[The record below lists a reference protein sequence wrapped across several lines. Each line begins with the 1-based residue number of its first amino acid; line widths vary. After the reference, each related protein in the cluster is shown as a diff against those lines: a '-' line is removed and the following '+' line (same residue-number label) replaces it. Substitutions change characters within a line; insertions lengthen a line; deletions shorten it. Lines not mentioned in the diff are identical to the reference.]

1 MNATFSCHHAAVP
14 SVTARSAP
22 FARPPCNASTAKR
35 AGGASRLFLLAAL
48 LAWLTPLDAALAA
61 CSTHRGKVVFNEVY
75 RPASGT
81 GGFVELKILN
91 ANVAA
96 ATTNFTGWN
105 LDVYSINAGTRTS
118 ADFHALFINN
128 ALNTCGTGSLWIKVP
143 DTAIGNYLSSK
154 SLPYNFVL
162 SDSAGEIVDIL
173 RLGTSPASFYGAGS
187 NYPGCPNIESVLP
200 NVQYDSVVSTS
211 GASQKD
217 WYRNPDGSGTWT
229 GSSTSNAFNTVC
241 ANNGGVTAPGAFT
254 AYDPA
259 SPACNSATGNIRTKV
274 AGTSFNLDIA
284 ALNAARTAVDASF
297 AGAVK
302 VEVLRIN
309 GSSPALDA
317 NQCPSG
323 AAVEATFTA
332 LLASGCAANTAV
344 AAIPEAWRYAK
355 LRISY
360 PSTGS
365 ATVISCSGDAFAV
378 RPASIAAAVRHT
390 DWITAGDTADLM
402 NGSTSGTPIHKA
414 GRNFTLKGTGYNASG
429 AVTTNYDGLPT
440 LITGSPTLLQGTV
453 LGTFT
458 PGTFSTSAGT
468 VWSNAASYSEVGV
481 FRIALEDRDFAQ
493 VDSGDGSPNWIVAWP
508 ALTAGRF
515 VPDHFDTAVSAA
527 CGSFSYSGQPLPL
540 TITARNAGGMT
551 TQNYAGNLSLAKPVT
566 LSAANGVAG
575 AFSPN
580 PLTASVFA
588 GGVADLTTPPSVS
601 FTFASPLTAPAAVQ
615 IRATDS
621 DAVSSADGNPVVEGG
636 SMLRAGRLRLLN
648 TYGSELLPL
657 RVPVRSE
664 FYTGNGWSLN
674 TADNCT
680 AIPASAFFVSNVAGA
695 APVIAAAT
703 PNPLTLTNGWATLVF
718 NPTNAAGRFDLAA
731 NLNAAG
737 ADTSCNAAHGG
748 TTANLPWLQGFW
760 SSTCNG
766 TPPWQQDP
774 NARIQLGTPKAP
786 YIYLRERY

>member
-1 MNATFSCHHAAVP
+1 MNAFNAPRAVSPAP
-14 SVTARSAP
+14 SFKANQASMSGALHRLLFVAILTMLSP
-22 FARPPCNASTAKR
+22 F
-35 AGGASRLFLLAAL
+35 
-48 LAWLTPLDAALAA
+48 DAVLAA
-61 CSTHRGKVVFNEVY
+61 CSADRGKVVFNEVF

-91 ANVAA
+91 TSVAA
-96 ATTNFTGWN
+96 ATTNFTGWK
-105 LDVYSINAGTRTS
+105 LDVYSTNVGTKIS

-128 ALNTCGTGSLWIKVP
+128 ALNTCGTGALWMRVP

-173 RLGTSPASFYGAGS
+173 RLGTSPASFYGASS
-187 NYPGCPNIESVLP
+187 NYPSCPDIESILP
-200 NVQYDSVVSTS
+200 NAQYDFVVSRT

-217 WYRNPDGSGTWT
+217 WYRNPDGT
-229 GSSTSNAFNTVC
+229 GPWVGSNTSNVFNTAC
-241 ANNGGVTAPGAFT
+241 TSNGGVTAPAAFT
-254 AYDPA
+254 AYDPT
-259 SPACNSATGNIRTKV
+259 SPACTGPSGNIRTKV
-274 AGTSFNLDIA
+274 AGASFNLDIA
-284 ALNAARTAVDASF
+284 ALNAARTAVDTSF

-332 LLASGCAANTAV
+332 SLTSGCAANTAI

-365 ATVISCSGDAFAV
+365 ATVVSCSGDAFAV

-390 DWITAGDTADLM
+390 DWITAGDTTDLM

-414 GRNFTLKGTGYNASG
+414 GRNFTLKSTAYNAS
-429 AVTTNYDGLPT
+429 AVVATNYNGLPT
-440 LITGSPTLLQGTV
+440 LVTASPTLLQGTV

-458 PGTFSTSAGT
+458 PGTFSASNGT
-468 VWSNAASYSEVGV
+468 IWSNAANYSEVGAI
-481 FRIALEDRDFAQ
+481 RIALEDRDFAQ
-493 VDSGDGSPNWIVAWP
+493 VDNSDGSPNWIVAWP

-540 TITARNAGGMT
+540 TITARNAGGTT
-551 TQNYAGNLSLAKPVT
+551 TQNYAGSLSLAKPVT

-575 AFSPN
+575 TFSPN
-580 PLTASVFA
+580 PLAASVFA
-588 GGVADLTTPPSVS
+588 GGVANLTAPPSVS

-621 DAVSSADGNPVVEGG
+621 DTVSSADGSPVVEGG
-636 SMLRAGRLRLLN
+636 SMLRTGRLRLLN
-648 TYGSELLPL
+648 TYGSELLPI

-664 FYTGNGWSLN
+664 FYTGTGWSIN

-680 AIPASAFFVSNVAGA
+680 ALPTTAFFASNVIGA

-703 PNPLTLTNGWATLVF
+703 PNPITLISGQATLVF
-718 NPTNAAGRFDLAA
+718 NPTSAAGRFDLAA
-731 NLNAAG
+731 DLNAAG
-737 ADTSCNAAHGG
+737 PDTSCNAAHGG
-748 TTANLPWLQGFW
+748 TAANLPWLRGFW

-774 NARIQLGTPKAP
+774 NARVQLGAPKAP

>member
-1 MNATFSCHHAAVP
+1 MNATFSCHRAAVP
-14 SVTARSAP
+14 PVTARSAL

-35 AGGASRLFLLAAL
+35 AGGAARPFLLAAL
-48 LAWLTPLDAALAA
+48 LAWLAPLDAALAA

-75 RPASGT
+75 RPASGA

-91 ANVAA
+91 ASVAA
-96 ATTNFTGWN
+96 ATTSFTGWK
-105 LDVYSINAGTRTS
+105 LDVYSTNTGTRTS

-154 SLPYNFVL
+154 SLPYNLVL

-173 RLGTSPASFYGAGS
+173 RLGTSPASFYGAGA
-187 NYPGCPNIESVLP
+187 NYPACPNIESALP
-200 NVQYDSVVSTS
+200 DARYDAVVSS
-211 GASQKD
+211 RGPRQRD
-217 WYRNPDGSGTWT
+217 WYRDPDGSGTWT
-229 GSSTSNAFNTVC
+229 GSSTSNVFNTVC
-241 ANNGGVTAPGAFT
+241 ASNGGAAASGAFT
-254 AYDPA
+254 AYDPT
-259 SPACNSATGNIRTKV
+259 SPACTGPSGNIRTKV
-274 AGTSFNLDIA
+274 AGASFNLDIV
-284 ALNAARTAVDASF
+284 ALNAARTAVDTSF

-323 AAVEATFTA
+323 AAVEATFIA
-332 LLASGCAANTAV
+332 LLASGCAANTAIP
-344 AAIPEAWRYAK
+344 AIPEAWRYAK

-360 PSTGS
+360 PPAGS
-365 ATVISCSGDAFAV
+365 ATVVSCSGDAFAV
-378 RPASIAAAVRHT
+378 RPASIAAAVRHI
-390 DWITAGDTADLM
+390 DWITAGDTTDLM

-414 GRNFTLKGTGYNASG
+414 GRNFTLKGTGYNA
-429 AVTTNYDGLPT
+429 ANIATANYNGLPT
-440 LITGSPTLLQGTV
+440 LVAGSPTLLQGAV

-458 PGTFSTSAGT
+458 PGAFSASGGT
-468 VWSNAASYSEVGV
+468 VWSNAARYSEAGAL
-481 FRIALEDRDFAQ
+481 RIALEDRDFAQ

-540 TITARNAGGMT
+540 TITARNAGGAA
-551 TQNYAGNLSLAKPVT
+551 TQNYAGNLGLAKPVT

-575 AFSPN
+575 TFSLN
-580 PLTASVFA
+580 PLAASVFA
-588 GGVADLTTPPSVS
+588 GGVADLTTPPSVG
-601 FTFASPLTAPAAVQ
+601 FTFSSPLTAPAAVQ
-615 IRATDS
+615 VRATDS
-621 DAVSSADGNPVVEGG
+621 DAVSSADGSPVVEGG
-636 SMLRAGRLRLLN
+636 SMLRSGRLRLLN
-648 TYGSELLPL
+648 TYGSELLPI

-664 FYTGNGWSLN
+664 FYTGTGWSIN

-680 AIPASAFFVSNVAGA
+680 ALPATAFFVSNVAGA

-703 PNPLTLTNGWATLVF
+703 PNPLTLTNGQATLVF
-718 NPTNAAGRFDLAA
+718 NPANTAGRFDLAA

-737 ADTSCNAAHGG
+737 PDTSCNAAHGG
-748 TTANLPWLQGFW
+748 TAANLPWLQGFW

-766 TPPWQQDP
+766 TPPWRQDP
-774 NARIQLGTPKAP
+774 NARIQLGAPRAP

>member
-1 MNATFSCHHAAVP
+1 MNLPSHSAAVSP
-14 SVTARSAP
+14 APTFQTAR
-22 FARPPCNASTAKR
+22 PCT
-35 AGGASRLFLLAAL
+35 GGTSRLFLLVAIL
-48 LAWLTPLDAALAA
+48 TWLTPLDAALAA

-75 RPASGT
+75 RPVSGT
-81 GGFVELKILN
+81 GGLVELKILN
-91 ANVAA
+91 TTVAA
-96 ATTNFTGWN
+96 ATTNFTGWK
-105 LDVYSINAGTRTS
+105 LDVYSVNTGTRTS
-118 ADFHALFINN
+118 ADFGAVFINN
-128 ALNTCGTGSLWIKVP
+128 ALNTCGAGSLWIRVP
-143 DTAIGNYLSSK
+143 NTAIGSYLSSG
-154 SLPYNFVL
+154 SLPYNFIL

-200 NVQYDSVVSTS
+200 NTQYDAIVSTS

-217 WYRNPDGSGTWT
+217 WYRNPDGTGPWA
-229 GSSTSNAFNTVC
+229 GSSTSNVFNTAC

-254 AYDPA
+254 AYDPT
-259 SPACNSATGNIRTKV
+259 SPACTGSSGNIRTKA
-274 AGTSFNLDIA
+274 AGSSFNLDIV

-309 GSSPALDA
+309 GSSPPLDA

-332 LLASGCAANTAV
+332 SLASGCAANTAI
-344 AAIPEAWRYAK
+344 AAVPEAWRYAK

-365 ATVISCSGDAFAV
+365 ATVVSCSGDAFAV
-378 RPASIAAAVRHT
+378 RPASIAAAVRHV
-390 DWITAGDTADLM
+390 DWITAGDTTDLM
-402 NGSTSGTPIHKA
+402 NGSTSGIPIHKA
-414 GRNFTLKGTGYNASG
+414 GRNFTLKGTGYNAASG
-429 AVTTNYDGLPT
+429 TTTNYDGLPT
-440 LITGSPTLLQGTV
+440 LVAGSPALVQGAV
-453 LGTFT
+453 LGTLT
-458 PGTFSTSAGT
+458 PGSFSASSGT
-468 VWSNAASYSEVGV
+468 IWSNAATYSEVGAL
-481 FRIALEDRDFAQ
+481 RIALEDRDFAQ

-508 ALTAGRF
+508 LLTAGRF
-515 VPDHFDTAVSAA
+515 VPDHFDTVVGAA

-540 TITARNAGGMT
+540 TITARNSSGMA
-551 TQNYAGNLSLAKPVT
+551 TQNYAGSLGLAKPVT

-575 AFSPN
+575 TFSPN
-580 PLTASVFA
+580 PLAASVFA
-588 GGVADLTTPPSVS
+588 AGVADLATPPSVS
-601 FTFASPLTAPAAVQ
+601 FSFASKLTAPTAVQ
-615 IRATDS
+615 VRATDS
-621 DAVSSADGNPVVEGG
+621 DAVSSADGSPVVEGG

-674 TADNCT
+674 TADSCT
-680 AIPASAFFVSNVAGA
+680 AIPTPAFFVSNVIGT
-695 APVIAAAT
+695 APVIAAVT
-703 PNPLTLTNGWATLVF
+703 PNPLILTNGQATLMF

-731 NLNAAG
+731 DLNAAG
-737 ADTSCNAAHGG
+737 PDTSCNTAHGG
-748 TTANLPWLQGFW
+748 TAANLPWLQGFW

-774 NARIQLGTPKAP
+774 NARLQLGAPKAP
-786 YIYLRERY
+786 YIYLREQY